1 MATKIP
7 IVTFPT
13 PPTPI
18 PSTASGVIS
27 DTGETRI
34 ARRIPF
40 QRVEVSDINEVCGV
54 KRITISSTDAV
65 GKSLFAAPV
74 PFIVNPSP
82 SDVAPDAVYP
92 RPLLFIS
99 MSKYYR
105 ANQEIHLWAIKH
117 DPLPCTIGFVT
128 VYGRSP
134 LTSVG
139 TTPTIPPRESSIY
152 EEWDTV
158 DNPKH
163 TIKIQAKYRGNAL
176 YTRTSN
182 NNPTYNTFGS
192 TYATVYMYV
201 VRPYMPGTIFPPL
214 FDIFISS
221 SLQDVQLAV
230 MSDPRTTTPSQI
242 SCYYPV
248 V

>member
-18 PSTASGVIS
+18 PSTASGVLS

-40 QRVEVSDINEVCGV
+40 KRVEVSDINEVCGV
-54 KRITISSTDAV
+54 KKLTISSSDAY
-65 GKSLFAAPV
+65 GKSLFAAPI
-74 PFIVNPSP
+74 PFIVNPDP
-82 SDVAPDAVYP
+82 AAVVPNIVYP
-92 RPLLFIS
+92 RPMLFLS
-99 MSKYYR
+99 MSKFFR
-105 ANQEIHLWAIKH
+105 ADQQIHLWAIKH

-128 VYGRSP
+128 VYGKSS

-139 TTPTIPPRESSIY
+139 TTPAVPARQDHIY

-158 DNPKH
+158 DNPHH
-163 TIKIQAKYRGNAL
+163 TIEIKAKYRGNAL

-182 NNPTYNTFGS
+182 SNPTFDAFGS
-192 TYATVYMYV
+192 SYASVYMFL
-201 VRPYMPGTIFPPL
+201 VRPYMPGTIFPAL

-221 SLQDVQLAV
+221 SLENVKLAV
-230 MSDPRTTTPSQI
+230 MADPRTTDPSQI
-242 SCYYPV
+242 ACYYPV